1 MHQSTLLLVTV
12 TMLMAVVVLLSP
24 MPFAHAVDVQSSV
37 QLGGTAG
44 PTCGLQ
50 IVSGSPINYG
60 QLAAPNAISTPDKTL
75 RVQNTGTAPATSL
88 TALGTNWVSQAAPNA
103 AVMDVK
109 TTHVSSTGGLAYSNK
124 IPLGPTAVNILPGG
138 QSLGGGVSLDTFW
151 QVQFLLLPTTPAFTG
166 TASQTVT
173 LATTC

>member
-1 MHQSTLLLVTV
+1 MKQLSILLVTV

-37 QLGGTAG
+37 QLGSVAG

-60 QLAAPNAISTPDKTL
+60 QLATANTISTDKTL
-75 RVQNTGTAPATSL
+75 RVQNTGTSPATSL
-88 TALGTNWVSQAAPNA
+88 TALGTNWVNPSVAGA

-109 TTHVSSTGGLAYSNK
+109 TTHVSSVSNLAYATK
-124 IPLGPTAVNILPGG
+124 APLGPTPVNILPGG
-138 QSLGGGVSLDTFW
+138 QSLPGGVTLDTFW
-151 QVQFLLLPTTPAFTG
+151 QVQFLLLPNVQFAG